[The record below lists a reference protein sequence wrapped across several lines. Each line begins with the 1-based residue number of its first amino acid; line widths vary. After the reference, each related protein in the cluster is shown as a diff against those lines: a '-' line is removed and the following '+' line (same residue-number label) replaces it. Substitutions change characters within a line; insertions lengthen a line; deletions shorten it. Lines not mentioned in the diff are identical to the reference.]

1 MHKKRAKQSTRISVS
16 NSTVFN
22 NFTSLGSETCL
33 RLRRCVSDNKEINEK
48 VFKIKERSFAALKS
62 LREYKEKMMKQSSLV
77 ELLKQIKL

>member
-1 MHKKRAKQSTRISVS
+1 
-16 NSTVFN
+16 
-22 NFTSLGSETCL
+22 
-33 RLRRCVSDNKEINEK
+33 LRRCVSDNKEINEK